1 MSETPINLSGTPTY
15 KKAQGA
21 SVNTGN
27 LSVAKTNYNPL
38 DDTSR
43 NYESPKTSGYEAS
56 TVTMADVAPERTGRF
71 KTVMYGYDNEE
82 AAAQRQSFLDKAANG
97 ILKGANLTA
106 TTVAG
111 GFGMLYGA
119 IKSPFSG
126 RLADIWDNP
135 IMTRLD
141 EWNTKVDQEYLPNY
155 YTKAETEAEWYSPTN
170 WMTAN
175 FLFDKLIKNSGF
187 AVGAMVS
194 GNIMNA
200 GLLRAGSLLGR
211 AAAEGATLAEASQAF
226 KIFSPLLRNTSRA
239 FSAAKNIEAAA
250 ALEKPLLSIADVTAT
265 SSELASIAK
274 TTGQFAKFSDAARR
288 TAIAAYSSAGE
299 ASFEALQTAKE
310 YRESLIQEYVD
321 KYGEQPIGQSLEQI
335 NLEADKVGKTSFL
348 GNIALLSVTEFAQL
362 PYLLG
367 SSYKNTRQAANA
379 FSDRVDDVLLK
390 DGKYIATP
398 GATGVKKG
406 FEKAGKIG
414 SYIFDPKEAGQEI
427 GQFALQVGT
436 QNYFSKANKTGDAD
450 VLVDGFLYG
459 LFGRDEMG
467 EGVGALVSKEGLESG
482 LLGGLTGGPMQAMTA
497 AKERKYKAENTQRFL
512 TELNR
517 TPSFKESFK
526 DRMSSVN
533 RGVVLQQQ
541 HEAAII
547 TGNELEARDLS
558 TDMMHNYL
566 APRIKYGRFDMVMD
580 DVNDLK
586 MMGSTETGLAELKAQ
601 GIANINDTVQSFQKR
616 LSKFESVANNT
627 NEIYNSLYL
636 RYSGELKENGEKK
649 YSPYVL
655 DKMAYAASKI
665 ADYDLRI
672 PQLNS
677 ILLEKGILVGDLLE
691 TSLKGAR
698 PSREVTA
705 GILNEIN
712 DLPTTSTVKDG
723 LKTALQDIITLGE
736 RRKTF
741 IDEYEDIKSNPLNYE
756 SDPEFQIGDKVEIP
770 LDIKGVKEEVEI
782 GKEYSLKDSV
792 KIEDGKLVLAPK
804 LTVLSQTLGGELE
817 VRMPGGKIK
826 FIAPEN
832 IKSYELSEEDNASPE
847 MESAL
852 YEAISN
858 VLSKDEYKDIKVPE
872 NVDPL
877 DYINSLG
884 DDKLIS
890 NVNEEFGKISQE
902 IVKRKAEEKRKQDEL
917 IKNKAALDAQQE
929 ALQKK
934 SGTISTPPPLT
945 PEELQKLAAEQG
957 KLKAASKLFISG
969 TTPTEREDEPVFI
982 KNSRE
987 FLNNAKNFKNRADL
1001 SVILV
1006 TPNQET
1012 ALGLSGLTAMSY
1024 GPNDASEAN
1033 NVETGFIAQVFVEQ
1047 DGGKVYFVDKS
1058 GKRLGEV
1065 GKPVDIQQ
1073 VIFQTMP
1080 TPSLKDRSGN
1090 ARFRA
1095 DEMTE
1100 AEAASKAWA
1109 VKRKE
1114 IFDAE
1119 AFPLKAYKFNI
1130 SRGIP
1135 VLNVVDGKYERNQI
1149 GDILIPENKI
1159 ATQEGLLQIVVQ
1171 GSVSHNGENL
1181 KFNNGLTVLQ
1191 YGDTLQILN
1200 NNTLGDAKANAV
1212 YLAIKT
1218 MMDKFQTTKKLDPA
1232 LASYIQN
1239 VLFWKKTD
1247 KTSGNQIFIN
1257 ASTGQVS
1264 LGGQNYSPA
1273 DIINKKSEIINQL
1286 KQTYHSINNTT
1297 LRDNFYDK
1305 FYEYKA
1311 EGDKLVE
1318 VEWPNYQSYLL
1329 SKKGRSADQT
1339 PLVTSV
1345 AKPTEAVPYSYKQ
1358 KYATLVDFELPVI
1371 QAPKEEAKPATTAP
1385 KIGEFIMDGET
1396 SNTFTGFNSG
1406 PVNFTGS
1413 INVDGSFTLEVLAN
1427 DTIEKIASNE
1437 KLVNDV
1443 IVPDLKKI
1451 NKFDPSAD
1459 DIQLVTDYVAFKLVV
1474 ELNNIKNAETEKAA
1488 PVSEEVK
1495 PMAPPEVIVEQEL
1508 KTDEEYNPEDTSAPD
1523 DEYMRVGGKNVP
1535 VLDENQIEIFKA
1547 WAAEKVPTIPYEVLD
1562 NLVTTYDNDKAFGVF
1577 EKGVAKFY
1585 KGAPGTA
1592 PYHEVFEGIWKGF
1605 LTPDQ
1610 RQDVLNEF
1618 KNRKG
1623 QFTDRASGKKINYA
1637 EATDQQAKERIADDF
1652 AEFRV
1657 GKLPARSLGEKILK
1671 FFRNIIE
1678 FFKSFVQ
1685 KPSMKEE
1692 LFKAIDSG
1700 KFKQFTLPKNIGLAS
1715 PEYMRIPGLTE
1726 TQTYEFVQDMTARA
1740 AQYIFGDSKKSLY
1753 DIKEI
1758 TGTDIFNKIK
1768 EAYTKE
1774 GKYKALGDERYNKLI
1789 VRTRENLRTLGINF
1803 NEEDTI
1809 DINDEN
1815 VNNKDYAPEPFSTD
1829 WKKTSPFAI
1838 KFVVATLPQ
1847 VEPGSQK
1854 NESSLS
1860 LPKRVLSTIKG
1871 YKLSS
1876 FGAVFNTL
1884 LDKLSNTTSVKNL
1897 EDKTLDLAKSDAT
1910 YVRFFQRVGGDLSTG
1925 TINFANFKN
1934 EDWRLFVNFFQTF
1947 TKQKPEALIQYVDG
1961 NSVYTAPANQFTA
1974 SKLLQSEWFE
1984 NMKML
1989 ADKKDSVIKR
1999 NRLEKKFVVDKNKL
2013 PNAVPKDTQD
2023 MLEFLSTLGVN
2034 FPISVYNSLTEKEK
2048 NDFSK
2053 AVGGIYTYIQKT
2065 PEIGTLQGK
2074 TLGINSQLAELSN
2087 LYIKVTN
2094 PSQDTTYF
2102 GVEGQRIQSYAE
2114 NNVPSVMENEFN
2126 SINTVE
2132 ELKQLR
2138 PELNDVFT
2146 KNSVTLKDGGNF
2158 FNIDGEKIRD
2168 IKVGYIQGTKIV
2180 DSNKGVT
2187 TSKLTL
2193 GKRYTQEINQNLNGD
2208 YYILVPADGSTEWE
2222 INLGNH
2228 FSYTDVAAGRAFNKV
2243 NQIFR
2248 GYLTDEIALALD
2260 ADNRKKIK
2268 FVGSKAK
2275 QLRFFRE
2282 ILDEKN
2288 VAKIE
2293 EMIANGDTQEQIELY
2308 IDQNIDSINEAIKN
2322 FIETTVKETKELLI
2336 KNGEV
2341 VYVTE
2346 DKIAYSGLQDKFA
2359 GKNDINKFNMNE
2371 EDINNLL
2378 TFINANYII
2387 NNIELHKLFFGDP
2400 YEFKIKDNKLDE
2412 TKRIK
2417 SFLSP
2422 RRTTFDSP
2430 EFNTFL
2436 NDEYNMAGD
2445 VKLSPEDLGYHLHK
2459 SFTNTVTL
2467 SDINLYTETYSNV
2480 NEADAGSM
2488 IMDNTYREVKL
2499 KNGQWTT
2506 AAENWHQWQMAYT
2519 RNKLATK
2526 KEYKYSSEALREHDF
2541 KLINSPEPKFVVEE
2555 LKPIVSGV
2563 KAGETIID
2571 NVLDK
2576 FSQMPL
2582 YYKHIEGTNLE
2593 KLYTK
2598 MWKENIGYVVFESG
2612 RKVGATE
2619 LYSLYSQDGSFNA
2632 EPFNNLVKVPWKAYG
2647 IQVENAYENPKDQTR
2662 GSQLTKLSSLDLY
2675 DNGEAS
2681 PEAKKAYERNL
2692 KALDRLHQNGYDML
2706 LKKLGL
2712 EDLGDGFVL
2721 KDPKAVQETLEYE
2734 LLRREMSENAKD
2746 TIKLDDNGQ
2755 FIIPFESSPAYRQIK
2770 DILFSMVNKSLSSMK
2785 MNGGPKVQ
2793 VPVTGWENIG
2803 EQRGIALKTEK
2814 GYRKISKE
2822 QYENLS
2828 EEEKKNVVLT
2838 SGTLKFYTKEDP
2850 YIEVMLPHWFRN
2862 KFSSKKFPTDES
2874 ILKYLNKTEEGRSI
2888 LRGVGFRIPTQA
2900 MSSIETFRVKGFL
2913 PQSMGDTIIL
2923 PSEITSKAGSDF
2935 DIDKMNTY
2943 LKSVYV
2949 DKNGDVKL
2957 VKYKGSEEATR
2968 EFYAKVFDENL
2979 ENQKVKKAELLEAAQ
2994 ILSYGLDDPKNLVE
3008 RYSDLL
3014 DVLLAEAE
3022 NSSEFE
3028 VKMMEELEK
3037 LGDVN
3042 FQNKL
3047 KDKFVD
3053 DMYNRSLQNEY
3064 YESLEELITLPEN
3077 FERLIAP
3084 VGDAGLPKLAEQLDD
3099 LRGQDETKIKNRLLN
3114 RNYMTSLRHAF
3125 VTAKKWVGIAAVN
3138 ITGQSLTQKSKIYID
3153 PANFETVSD
3162 FDRSILGDGSI
3173 KLPHN
3178 KVTVD
3183 GFEYAS
3189 ISGKKTADGKDEFIS
3204 DRLSGYATSFVDV
3217 AKDPYIMKIITSDSL
3232 VGVFMFLE
3240 RLGVG
3245 ENTVWFLN
3253 QPIIK
3258 AYMEYLDSIGTK
3270 GFFGKKNREYIRS
3283 LFPTTEKDVKLASI
3297 NVNDFKSNIKTYYEK
3312 GGLDAA
3318 GNAVQQLIF
3327 TEFLKYAKMAEY
3339 NFKLTQATNYDT
3351 TKFRNSDEFGKKRTR
3366 TIAARK
3372 SNIFSSV
3379 DKILDSS
3386 FIGEQSKFIDKAMSS
3401 MGAIVKTEQDDFTV
3415 ITDEVLKP
3423 FQEKEFISGD
3433 EFNKVAGKI
3442 KSSFI
3447 DFIVQTQGRLNSEIK
3462 ELVVDSSSVADQLA
3476 AAKKRRPEMKIL
3488 NELQVVSSDRIDGAK
3503 SVRLR
3508 ANLKD
3513 AYDENMYTDMMREL
3527 KVVEPE
3533 LYKGLLKVAI
3543 LQGSYQTAISIR
3555 NIMPIEDFAPLIKDT
3570 VEALRSTED
3579 VKSFSKSGAFYRN
3592 NWKDDVVVPS
3602 TFPRFFPVSEEP
3614 VEMDELEND
3623 IYQYYSPAFPN
3634 IDVLNILSTDRKVLL
3649 INEKYNS
3656 DTVKHD
3662 FVKIPR
3668 VVNYGT
3674 TGEKIDIKTGKTIT
3688 NVMFAKQRSEG
3699 DFSLNNIYGYKKVKY
3714 SNGEPVVTAK
3724 GEHVY
3729 KLVNLHGDG
3738 QLLSEYYT
3746 DGRKSVLN
3754 NGTVKIDN
3762 EISDAE
3768 LIKLYGNQEIIE
3780 KPVVPSQ
3787 AISFEQSFSTERQEE
3802 IVNNFATK
3810 HNLTKEAALEY
3821 IKKAVASKG
3830 QEVIDKLKECY

>member
-21 SVNTGN
+21 NLSAGN
-27 LSVAKTNYNPL
+27 LSVAKNDYNPL

-43 NYESPKTSGYEAS
+43 NYESPKSSGYEAS
-56 TVTMADVAPERTGRF
+56 AITMADVAPEKTGRY
-71 KTVMYGYDNEE
+71 KSVMYGYDNEE
-82 AAAQRQSFLDKAANG
+82 AAAQRQGILDKAANG

-135 IMTRLD
+135 IMKSLD

-155 YTKAETEAEWYSPTN
+155 YTKAETEADWYSPTN

-200 GLLRAGSLLGR
+200 GLLKAGAALGR
-211 AAAEGATLAEASQAF
+211 AAAAGATLAETSQAF

-250 ALEKPLLSIADVTAT
+250 ALEKPLQSIADVTAT

-274 TTGQFAKFSDAARR
+274 TTGEFAKFSDAARR

-310 YRESLIQEYVD
+310 FRESLIQDYVD
-321 KYGEQPIGQSLEQI
+321 KYGEQPVGQVLEQI
-335 NLEADKVGKTSFL
+335 NIQADKVGKTSFL

-367 SSYKNTRQAANA
+367 SSYKNTKQAANI
-379 FSDRVDDVLLK
+379 FSGKVDDVLLK
-390 DGKYIATP
+390 DGKYVSAP
-398 GATGVKKG
+398 AATGFKKG
-406 FEKAGKIG
+406 LERAGKIG
-414 SYIFDPKEAGQEI
+414 GYLFDPKESAQEI

-436 QNYFSKANKTGDAD
+436 QNYFSKANETGDAD
-450 VLVDGFLYG
+450 ILVDGFLYG

-467 EGVGALVSKEGLESG
+467 EGKGALVSKEGLESG
-482 LLGGLTGGPMQAMTA
+482 LLGGLTGGPMQAMGA
-497 AKERKYKAENTQRFL
+497 AKERKYKAENTERFL
-512 TELNR
+512 NTLNNA
-517 TPSFKESFK
+517 PSFKESFK

-616 LSKFESVANNT
+616 LTKFESVAKNT
-627 NEIYNSLYL
+627 NDIYENLYI
-636 RYSGELKENGEKK
+636 RYSGELTESGEKK

-665 ADYDLRI
+665 ADYDVRI

-691 TSLKGAR
+691 MSLKGAR
-698 PSREVTA
+698 PSREITA
-705 GILNEIN
+705 NILNEIN
-712 DLPTTSTVKDG
+712 DLSTTSTVKDG

-741 IDEYEDIKSNPLNYE
+741 MDEYEDIKSNPLNYE
-756 SDPEFQIGDKVEIP
+756 SDPEFQMGDKVEVP

-792 KIEDGKLVLAPK
+792 KIEDGKIVLAPK

-817 VRMPGGKIK
+817 VKMPGGKIR
-826 FIAPEN
+826 FIAPED
-832 IKSYELSEEDNASPE
+832 IKKYKLSEEDNVSPE

-858 VLSKDEYKDIKVPE
+858 VLSRNKYKDISVPKDT
-872 NVDPL
+872 DPL
-877 DYINSLG
+877 NYVNSLG

-890 NVNEEFGKISQE
+890 SIDREFKKISQE
-902 IVKRKAEEKRKQDEL
+902 IVERKAEEKRKQEEL
-917 IKNKAALDAQQE
+917 IKNKAALEAQQQ

-934 SGTISTPPPLT
+934 SGTLPTPPPLT
-945 PEELQKLAAEQG
+945 PEELQLLAAEQG
-957 KLKAASKLFISG
+957 KLKSASKLFISG
-969 TTPTEREDEPVFI
+969 TTPTEREDEPTFI

-987 FLNNAKNFKNRADL
+987 FLNNAKNFKNRANL

-1006 TPNQET
+1006 TPNQE
-1012 ALGLSGLTAMSY
+1012 AELGLAGLTAMSY
-1024 GPNDASEAN
+1024 GPNNASDAN

-1047 DGGKVYFVDKS
+1047 DGGKTYFVDKS

-1090 ARFRA
+1090 DRFRA
-1095 DEMTE
+1095 TEMSQ
-1100 AEAASKAWA
+1100 AEASSKAWA

-1114 IFDAE
+1114 IFDAK

-1135 VLNVVDGKYERNQI
+1135 VLNIVDGKYERNQI

-1171 GSVSHNGENL
+1171 GNISHNGENL

-1200 NNTLGDAKANAV
+1200 NNPLGDAKANSV

-1232 LASYIQN
+1232 IVSYIQN
-1239 VLFWKKTD
+1239 VLFWKQSD

-1257 ASTGQVS
+1257 TNTGQVS
-1264 LGGQNYSPA
+1264 LGGQSYSPA
-1273 DIINKKSEIINQL
+1273 DIVNKKSEIINQL

-1358 KYATLVDFELPVI
+1358 KYATLIDFELPVI
-1371 QAPKEEAKPATTAP
+1371 QAPKAETKPVAQPVVESP
-1385 KIGEFIMDGET
+1385 KIGEFVMDGAVT
-1396 SNTFTGFNSG
+1396 NTFTGFNSG
-1406 PVNFTGS
+1406 PIDFTGKINADDS
-1413 INVDGSFTLEVLAN
+1413 ITVEVLAN
-1427 DTIEKIASNE
+1427 DTIEKIAANE
-1437 KLVNDV
+1437 KLVNDT
-1443 IVPDLKKI
+1443 IVPALKKFDR
-1451 NKFDPSAD
+1451 FDPSAD
-1459 DIQLVTDYVAFKLVV
+1459 DIQLATDYIALRLVA
-1474 ELNNIKNAETEKAA
+1474 ELKTLRKEQEAPSAASTVTPPPTEKA
-1488 PVSEEVK
+1488 
-1495 PMAPPEVIVEQEL
+1495 
-1508 KTDEEYNPEDTSAPD
+1508 YNAENTSAPD
-1523 DEYMRVGGKNVP
+1523 DEYMRVGGENAP
-1535 VLDENQIEIFKA
+1535 TLDENQIEIFKA
-1547 WAAEKVPTIPYEVLD
+1547 WAAEKVPGIPFEVLD

-1652 AEFRV
+1652 AEFRM
-1657 GKLPARSLGEKILK
+1657 GKLPARNLGDKILK
-1671 FFRNIIE
+1671 FFRSIIE

-1700 KFKQFTLPKNIGLAS
+1700 KFKQFTLPKTIGLAD

-1726 TQTYEFVQDMTARA
+1726 TQTYEFVQDMTSRA
-1740 AQYIFGDSKKSLY
+1740 AQFIFGDSKKSLY

-1758 TGTDIFNKIK
+1758 TGIDIFNKIK
-1768 EAYTKE
+1768 EAYIKE
-1774 GKYKALGDERYNKLI
+1774 GKYKALGDDRYNKLI
-1789 VRTRENLRTLGINF
+1789 ERTRESLRTLGINF
-1803 NEEDTI
+1803 NEEDAI

-1815 VNNKDYAPEPFSTD
+1815 TTSKDYAPEPFSTD

-1838 KFVVATLPQ
+1838 KFVLATLPQ

-1854 NESSLS
+1854 NQSSLS
-1860 LPKRVLSTIKG
+1860 LPKRILSSIKG
-1871 YKLSS
+1871 YKLAS
-1876 FGAVFNTL
+1876 FGNLFNTL
-1884 LDKLSNTTSVKNL
+1884 LDKLSNTTSVKSL
-1897 EDKTLDLAKSDAT
+1897 EDKTLDLAKSDAA

-1947 TKQKPEALIQYVDG
+1947 TKQKPEALIQYMDG
-1961 NSVYTAPANQFTA
+1961 DSVYTAPANQFTA

-1989 ADKKDSVIKR
+1989 ADKKDSIIRR
-1999 NRLEKKFVVDKNKL
+1999 NRLEKKFVVVRNSL
-2013 PNAVPKDTQD
+2013 PKFVPKEIQD
-2023 MLEFLSTLGVN
+2023 MLEFLGNLGVN
-2034 FPISVYNSLTEKEK
+2034 FPISAYNSLSQKEK

-2087 LYIKVTN
+2087 LYVKVTN

-2126 SINTVE
+2126 SVDTVE

-2146 KNSVTLKDGGNF
+2146 NNSVILKAGGNF
-2158 FNIDGEKIRD
+2158 YNVEGEKIKD
-2168 IKVGYIQGTKIV
+2168 IKVGYIQGTKVI
-2180 DSNKGVT
+2180 DSNKGIT

-2208 YYILVPADGSTEWE
+2208 YYILVPADGSTEWK

-2228 FSYTDVAAGRAFNKV
+2228 FSYTDIAAGRAFNKI

-2248 GYLTDEIALALD
+2248 GYLTDEVALALD
-2260 ADNRKKIK
+2260 ADNRKQIK
-2268 FVGSKAK
+2268 NVRSKAK
-2275 QLRFFRE
+2275 ELRFFKE
-2282 ILDEKN
+2282 ILNEKDVKN
-2288 VAKIE
+2288 IE
-2293 EMIANGDTQEQIELY
+2293 EMIANGSTQEQIEKY
-2308 IDQNIDSINEAIKN
+2308 IDDNIDSINLAISN
-2322 FIETTVKETKELLI
+2322 FIKDTAEQTKNLLI
-2336 KNGEV
+2336 KNGEI
-2341 VYVTE
+2341 VYVKA
-2346 DKIAYSGLQDKFA
+2346 DRIAYAGLQDKFA
-2359 GKNDINKFNMNE
+2359 AKNDINKFNMNE
-2371 EDINNLL
+2371 TDVDNLL
-2378 TFINANYII
+2378 TFVNANYII

-2400 YEFKIKDNKLDE
+2400 YEFAVKKGKLDE

-2436 NDEYNMAGD
+2436 NDEYNVAGD
-2445 VKLSPEDLGYHLHK
+2445 IKLSPDDLGYHLHK
-2459 SFTNTVTL
+2459 SFVNTVTL
-2467 SDINLYTETYSNV
+2467 SDINLYTDTYSNV
-2480 NEADAGSM
+2480 NEADAGSI
-2488 IMDNTYREVKL
+2488 IMDNSYREVKL
-2499 KNGQWTT
+2499 KNGQWTNE
-2506 AAENWHQWQMAYT
+2506 AEKWHQWQMAYT
-2519 RNKLATK
+2519 RNKLAAK
-2526 KEYKYSSEALREHDF
+2526 KEYKYSSEALKEHDL
-2541 KLINSPEPKFVVEE
+2541 KLINSPEPKFVTEE

-2563 KAGETIID
+2563 KAGETMID

-2593 KLYTK
+2593 TLYTK
-2598 MWKENIGYVVFESG
+2598 MWKENIGYVIFESG

-2619 LYSLYSQDGSFNA
+2619 LYSLYNQDGSFNT
-2632 EPFNNLVKVPWKAYG
+2632 EPFNNLIKVPWKAYG
-2647 IQVENAYENPKDQTR
+2647 IQVENAFENPKDQTR

-2675 DNGEAS
+2675 QNGEAS
-2681 PEAKKAYERNL
+2681 PEAKEAYEKNL
-2692 KALDRLHQNGYDML
+2692 KALDRLHENGYNML

-2712 EDLGDGFVL
+2712 VDLGDGFVL
-2721 KDPKAVQETLEYE
+2721 EDPKAVQETLEYE

-2746 TIKLDDNGQ
+2746 TIKLDENGE
-2755 FIIPFESSPAYRQIK
+2755 FRIPFESSPAYRQIK

-2785 MNGGPKVQ
+2785 MSGGPKVQ
-2793 VPVTGWENIG
+2793 VPVTGWESVG
-2803 EQRGIALKTEK
+2803 EKRGLALKTED

-2822 QYENLS
+2822 QYDNLS
-2828 EEEKKNVVLT
+2828 EEDKKKVVLT

-2862 KFSSKKFPTDES
+2862 KFNNRKFPTDES
-2874 ILKYLNKTEEGRSI
+2874 ILTYLNSTEEGKSI
-2888 LRGVGFRIPTQA
+2888 LRGIGFRIPTQA

-2913 PQSMGDTIIL
+2913 PQSMGNTIIL

-2943 LKSVYV
+2943 LKSVYT

-2968 EFYAKVFDENL
+2968 EFYAKVFDETL
-2979 ENQKVKKAELLEAAQ
+2979 EKKKIKKAELLEAAQ
-2994 ILSYGLDDPKNLVE
+2994 ILSYDLDDPKNLVE
-3008 RYSDLL
+3008 KYAALL
-3014 DVLLAEAE
+3014 DTLLAEVE
-3022 NSSEFE
+3022 DSSEFE
-3028 VKMMEELEK
+3028 DKMMKELEK

-3053 DMYNRSLQNEY
+3053 DMYTRSLQNEY
-3064 YESLEELITLPEN
+3064 YESLEKLITLPEN

-3084 VGDAGLPKLAEQLDD
+3084 VGDAGLPAVAEELDR
-3099 LRGQDETKIKNRLLN
+3099 LMGQDETKIKNRLLN

-3153 PANFETVSD
+3153 PARFETVSD
-3162 FDRSILGDGSI
+3162 FDKSFLGDGSI

-3178 KVTVD
+3178 KVVVD
-3183 GFEYAS
+3183 NVEYAS

-3232 VGVFMFLE
+3232 VSVFMFLE
-3240 RLGVG
+3240 RIGVG

-3258 AYMEYLDSIGTK
+3258 AYIDYLDAIGTK

-3283 LFPTTEKDVKLASI
+3283 LFPATENEIKLATI
-3297 NVNDFKSNIKTYYEK
+3297 NVKDLKSNIKEYYEK
-3312 GGLDAA
+3312 GKLDAQ
-3318 GNAVQQLIF
+3318 GNAVQQVIF

-3366 TIAARK
+3366 TLAARK

-3386 FIGEQSKFIDKAMSS
+3386 FIGEQSKYIDKAMSS
-3401 MGAIVKTEQDDFTV
+3401 MGAIIKTEKDEFTV

-3423 FQEKEFISGD
+3423 FQEKEFLNND
-3433 EFNKVAGKI
+3433 DFNKVAGKI

-3447 DFIVQTQGRLNSEIK
+3447 DFIVQTKGNLNSQIR
-3462 ELVVDSSSVADQLA
+3462 ELVVDNSSVADQLA
-3476 AAKKRRPEMKIL
+3476 AAKKRHPEMKLL
-3488 NELQVVSSDRIDGAK
+3488 NELQVVSSDRINGAK

-3527 KVVEPE
+3527 KYVEPE
-3533 LYKGLLKVAI
+3533 LYDGLLKIAI
-3543 LQGSYQTAISIR
+3543 LQGGYQTSISIR
-3555 NIMPIEDFAPLIKDT
+3555 NIMPIEDFAPMIKNI
-3570 VEALRSTED
+3570 VETLRSTED
-3579 VKSFSKSGAFYRN
+3579 VDSFAKSGAFYRN
-3592 NWKDDVVVPS
+3592 NWKDDVIVPS
-3602 TFPRFFPVSEEP
+3602 TFPKFIPTSEAP
-3614 VEMDELEND
+3614 IEMDEYEND

-3634 IDVLNILSTDRKVLL
+3634 IDILNIRSTDRKVLL

-3656 DTVKHD
+3656 DMVKHD
-3662 FVKIPR
+3662 FVKVPR
-3668 VVNYGT
+3668 IVSYGNN
-3674 TGEKIDIKTGKTIT
+3674 GEKIDIKDGKTIT
-3688 NVMFAKQRSEG
+3688 KVMFAKKRAEG
-3699 DFSLNNIYGYKKVKY
+3699 DYSLNNIYGYKKVKY
-3714 SNGEPVVTAK
+3714 LTGEPVVTSK

-3738 QLLSEYYT
+3738 QLLSEYYI
-3746 DGRKSVLN
+3746 DGRQTVVN
-3754 NGTVKIDN
+3754 NGTVQTN
-3762 EISDAE
+3762 EISDDE
-3768 LIKLYGNQEIIE
+3768 LIKIYGNQEIIE
-3780 KPVVPSQ
+3780 KPVVSSQ
-3787 AISFEQSFSTERQEE
+3787 KIVKTETSTVETEGNVDKVN
-3802 IVNNFATK
+3802 VNNE
-3810 HNLTKEAALEY
+3810 NLDGAD
-3821 IKKAVASKG
+3821 
-3830 QEVIDKLKECY
+3830 EVNPCKQNN